1 MVALANASPMRFRR
15 NMPETDAVLRAM
27 TNDGAFRVVAART
40 TDTVREIVAAQELS
54 GNIAHDMADLVA
66 SAVLYRETMAPTL
79 RVQCILRFEER
90 AGQLIA
96 DSHPDGWTRGL
107 LQSGSGNA
115 PPDIRRTKATLE
127 MMRTL
132 PNTELHRGVVE
143 VPESGNLSE
152 AFMRYMQLSEQI
164 VSMISLGSTLE
175 GDRPASGGF
184 VVQLL
189 PEASE
194 AEAAMETMAKRIEG
208 FVKIEERL
216 QDADASPSILIEQIF
231 EGMPFTW
238 LQSSDIRFGCQ
249 CSQLRVM
256 TTLSVLDRSDVQE
269 LVEEGEPLS
278 MSCDYCGA
286 TYTVEIAQLHGLLS
300 TS

>member
-1 MVALANASPMRFRR
+1 MVALGNVSPTPFRK
-15 NMPETDAVLRAM
+15 NMPQTDTVLRAM
-27 TNDGAFRVVAART
+27 TNDGAFRVVATRT
-40 TDTVREIVAAQELS
+40 TDTVREVVAAQKLS
-54 GNIAHDMADLVA
+54 GSIAHDLADLVTA
-66 SAVLYRETMAPTL
+66 AVLYRETMAPSL
-79 RVQCILRFEER
+79 RVQCIARVED

-107 LQSGSGNA
+107 VQSSSEGA
-115 PPDIRRTKATLE
+115 APDIRKSKATLE

-132 PNTELHRGVVE
+132 PNADLHRGVVE

-164 VSMISLGSTLE
+164 VSMISLGSVLE
-175 GDRPASGGF
+175 GDRPTAGGF

-194 AEAAMETMAKRIEG
+194 AEEAMETMTRRLED
-208 FVKIEERL
+208 FVEIRERL
-216 QDADASPSILIEQIF
+216 QDSDGSPSVLVEQIF

-238 LQSSDIRFGCQ
+238 LQRSDIRFGCQ

-256 TTLSVLDRSDVQE
+256 TTLSVLDRSDIQE
-269 LVEEGEPLS
+269 LVEDGEPLS

-286 TYTVEIAQLHGLLS
+286 SYSVEVAQLQGLLS